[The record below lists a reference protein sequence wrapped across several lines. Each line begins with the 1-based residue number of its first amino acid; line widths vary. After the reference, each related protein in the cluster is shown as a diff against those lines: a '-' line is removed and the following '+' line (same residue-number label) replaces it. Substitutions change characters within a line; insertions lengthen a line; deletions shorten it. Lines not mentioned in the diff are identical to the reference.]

1 MAVLHFFLVNSP
13 LIYILFSMAQCH
25 CPTVRTV
32 PARII
37 RLLYCGK
44 GEEEGKRHEEKE
56 RSENARQGCL
66 EGFLMV
72 FQEP

>member
-1 MAVLHFFLVNSP
+1 
-13 LIYILFSMAQCH
+13 MAQCH

-44 GEEEGKRHEEKE
+44 GEEEGNRHEEKE
-56 RSENARQGCL
+56 SSENARQGCL